1 MFCLFLKGMGSS
13 DQQVPDSDSKMN
25 ASMLCHSGAGSSAAA
40 AAAAAPAEF
49 LELKLVYASNA
60 AAGW

>member
-1 MFCLFLKGMGSS
+1 MFCSFLKGMGSS
-13 DQQVPDSDSKMN
+13 DQQVPDSDSKIN

-40 AAAAAPAEF
+40 AAAGPAEF